1 MTEKKKRNGT
11 ALAAAERK
19 LARQLPAL
27 IDTAVES
34 YRRFALAEPPG
45 DAKGYA
51 AQQTACKAALAH
63 LDLLLRLARALLP
76 KSAAAERAP
85 DLESLIAEARAAA
98 GLDDDPIDSGE
109 GEGA

>member
-1 MTEKKKRNGT
+1 MSRKPKNAA
-11 ALAAAERK
+11 ALASAERN
-19 LARQLPAL
+19 LAEQLPAL

-34 YRRFALAEPPG
+34 YRRFALADAPE

-85 DLESLIAEARAAA
+85 DLETLIAEARAAA
-98 GLDDDPIDSGE
+98 GLEEEKAESGE
-109 GEGA
+109 GVGE

>member
-1 MTEKKKRNGT
+1 MSTKKNGT
-11 ALAAAERK
+11 ALAAAERN
-19 LARQLPAL
+19 LAQQLPAL

-34 YRRFALAEPPG
+34 YRRFALAEPPD

-76 KSAAAERAP
+76 TSTAAERAP
-85 DLESLIAEARAAA
+85 DLETLIAEARAAA
-98 GLDDDPIDSGE
+98 GLDDDSG
-109 GEGA
+109 GSGAGA